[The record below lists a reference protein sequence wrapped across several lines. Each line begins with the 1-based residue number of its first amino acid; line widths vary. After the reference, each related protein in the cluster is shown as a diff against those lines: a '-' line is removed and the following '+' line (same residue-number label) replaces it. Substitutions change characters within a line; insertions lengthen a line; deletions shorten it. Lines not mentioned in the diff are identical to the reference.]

1 MAGHIYQ
8 AHLVGRHTLL
18 VDPYV
23 ASCVAVDLLDVG
35 ASVSNDAADDLGRN
49 FGGLLDEMRLP
60 IHTGDPNLL
69 RGVIEVALVGKKA
82 APGPI
87 TTGPLGMLGISSR
100 HIR

>member
-1 MAGHIYQ
+1 MR
-8 AHLVGRHTLL
+8 RHTLL
-18 VDPYV
+18 VDPDV
-23 ASCVAVDLLDVG
+23 AFGVAVDLLDVG
-35 ASVSNDAADDLGRN
+35 ASVSNDAADDPGRN
-49 FGGLLDEMRLP
+49 FGGLLDEVRLP

-87 TTGPLGMLGISSR
+87 TTGSLGMLGISSR